1 MKKVNLAVIFVM
13 VLGMADSSA
22 KMQAGKYYKKVTG
35 EKLPEDGLVETETVL
50 AIADEIRASKTSK
63 YKETVV
69 EIIDIIGEDKIPES
83 WYEAK
88 QVKAKESKEKSVE
101 NAVKLTSKL
110 AKIKVIAEEDGLED
124 ILAIIN
130 E

>member
-13 VLGMADSSA
+13 VLGMTDSSA

-35 EKLPEDGLVETETVL
+35 EKLPEDGLIGTETVL

-83 WYEAK
+83 WYEEK
-88 QVKAKESKEKSVE
+88 QVKPKEKAVE
-101 NAVKLTSKL
+101 NAVKLTNKL
-110 AKIKVIAEEDGLED
+110 AKIRTVAEEDGLQD